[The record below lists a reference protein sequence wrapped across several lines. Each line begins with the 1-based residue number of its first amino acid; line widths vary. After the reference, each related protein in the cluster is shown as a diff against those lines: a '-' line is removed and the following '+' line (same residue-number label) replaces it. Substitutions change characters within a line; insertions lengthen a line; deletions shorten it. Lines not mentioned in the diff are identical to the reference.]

1 MVHLLSDNDA
11 MTAFLVTQHFRPD
24 ETSTSVFLTAIAEEL
39 AKDDDVV
46 VISGTRG
53 SARAGN
59 PAVLEMPSWSPPKTA
74 LIRRAL
80 AMLWFCMGAL
90 IALTWRA
97 RRDTPVFVVTT
108 PFMLPYFVSLAA
120 WLRGAPTTL
129 ILYDLYPESLIAANL
144 IAKQSWTARLILH
157 LNEWMFH
164 ILEAVVVIGRD
175 MEKHLSRYK
184 GATSDKICFIPHWS
198 TLAPA
203 LRPVDPDNQ
212 FRPAGTD
219 KLVVGLSGNLG
230 FTHDPDTVFAAARA
244 LADQPGVHFLL
255 SGWGVGWHRLVDAQ
269 RAAGLPNV
277 TLMERVAETDL
288 ENFLTAADVWI
299 IPYRRGMSGI
309 SSPSR
314 LYNLLAIGRP
324 VIALSESDAE
334 YGLMLSEHR
343 AGWVVEPENAAELA
357 QTICA
362 AAHDPGDVATRSRNA
377 VQLLQDRFTRDSAGN
392 AYCRLANQ
400 LRTTGKTR
408 TP

>member
-1 MVHLLSDNDA
+1 MHLLSDNDA

-46 VISGTRG
+46 VISGTQG
-53 SARAGN
+53 SARPGN
-59 PAVLEMPSWSPPKTA
+59 PAVVEIPTFSPPKTA

-80 AMLWFCMGAL
+80 AMLWFCIGVLTAL
-90 IALTWRA
+90 IWRA
-97 RRDTPVFVVTT
+97 RRDTPIFVVTT
-108 PFMLPYFVSLAA
+108 PFLLPYFVSLAA

-129 ILYDLYPESLIAANL
+129 IVYDLYPESLIAANL
-144 IAKQSWTARLILH
+144 VAKESWTARLILR
-157 LNEWMFH
+157 LNEWMFQ
-164 ILEAVVVIGRD
+164 ILDAVVVIGRD

-184 GATSDKICFIPHWS
+184 GAAPNKICFIPHWS
-198 TLAPA
+198 TLSPA
-203 LRPVDPDNQ
+203 LRPVDPNNQ
-212 FRPAGTD
+212 FRPAMSA

-244 LADQPGVHFLL
+244 LAGQPHIHFLL
-255 SGWGVGWHRLVDAQ
+255 SGWGVGWHRVVEAQ
-269 RAAGLPNV
+269 RAECLPNV
-277 TLMERVAETDL
+277 TLVARVAENDL
-288 ENFLTAADVWI
+288 ENFLAAADVWI

-357 QTICA
+357 QTICEA
-362 AAHDPGDVATRSRNA
+362 ARNPEDVAARSRNA
-377 VQLLQDRFTRDSAGN
+377 ARILQDRFTRDSAGD
-392 AYCRLANQ
+392 AYRKLAHRL
-400 LRTTGKTR
+400 RSTR
-408 TP
+408 TRAP